1 MLMTNLEEYYSIG
14 LMSGTSMDGV
24 DAALIKTDGLQKI
37 TFISSA
43 TVDYAPRFHT
53 LLKKTEA
60 LIQSQNG
67 VFNEDQLILGEGVSI
82 QEVVKESTN
91 YHTQAVQKILDY
103 FPADRTKPWVI
114 GYHGQ
119 TFYHQVAQKKTVILG
134 LPQTLATNFQIPTV
148 FDFRKNDISYG
159 GEGAPFAPLYHYAL
173 CTNNKLTPAAIIN
186 CGGISNISFIP
197 NDDINKIQ
205 AFDIGPGNTL
215 IDRLVRLKTNGSMM
229 MDVDGLFGKQ
239 GKCQKNL
246 IQTLIDKTCIKN
258 LFYERRGPKSLD
270 VHDFQLPQEILNL
283 SIEDACAT
291 LADFTSYLIVQ
302 SIAPLQLNNIVL
314 SGGGWK
320 NPLILEG
327 LHYHIKKT
335 LPKKE
340 IRIDYA
346 DSFGFRSQSMEAEL
360 FAYLA
365 VRSLKKM
372 PLSLPNT
379 TNVPYPLTGGVVF
392 QSSF

>member
-1 MLMTNLEEYYSIG
+1 MRKSEEYYSIG

-43 TVDYAPRFHT
+43 TVDYTPEFHA

-60 LIQSQNG
+60 LIQGQNG
-67 VFNEDQLILGEGVSI
+67 TFCEDQLIPDENASV
-82 QEVVKESTN
+82 QEVIKTSTN
-91 YHTQAVQKILDY
+91 YHAQAVQKILDHA
-103 FPADRTKPWVI
+103 PEDNTAPWVV

-119 TFYHQVAQKKTVILG
+119 TFYHQVEQKKSVILG
-134 LPQTLATNFQIPTV
+134 NPQTIATKFQIPTV
-148 FDFRKNDISYG
+148 FHFRENDIAHG

-173 CTNNKLTPAAIIN
+173 CTNHKLTPSAVIN

-197 NDDINKIQ
+197 NNDNNAIQ

-229 MDVDGLFGKQ
+229 MDKDGLFGKQ
-239 GKCQKNL
+239 GTYHTDL
-246 IQTLIDKTCIKN
+246 IKVLFEKSCLKKG
-258 LFYERRGPKSLD
+258 FYEKCGAKALD
-270 VHDFQLPQEILNL
+270 VHDFQLPQEILDL

-291 LADFTSYLIVQ
+291 LADFTSYLIAE
-302 SIAPLQLNNIVL
+302 SIAPLKPNNIIL
-314 SGGGWK
+314 AGGGWK
-320 NPLILEG
+320 NPVILER
-327 LHYHIKKT
+327 LRHHINKA
-335 LPKKE
+335 LPKKD
-340 IRIDYA
+340 IRIDCA
-346 DSFGFRSQSMEAEL
+346 DTFGFRSQSMEAEI

-365 VRSLKKM
+365 VRSLKKL

-392 QSSF
+392 QP